1 MKPQSKQTTSV
12 GNTKTAG
19 LSRSLNLGK
28 WMLISAPKLVL
39 VSRPTRFTS
48 HKRFLLANPQC
59 SNRATRF
66 FFKVQQNW
74 P

>member
-1 MKPQSKQTTSV
+1 
-12 GNTKTAG
+12 